1 MLKGQVNE
9 RSTNPDKFNE
19 FISIH
24 NCTFI
29 ILSVVHGG
37 GGGGLGGKGLLFF
50 RIHVTG
56 SLNIFVMQGVGQVIL
71 FSF

>member
-1 MLKGQVNE
+1 MQRNVLNRHAYSLLKGQVNE

-37 GGGGLGGKGLLFF
+37 GGGGGEG
-50 RIHVTG
+50 VT
-56 SLNIFVMQGVGQVIL
+56 IFLEFM
-71 FSF
+71 